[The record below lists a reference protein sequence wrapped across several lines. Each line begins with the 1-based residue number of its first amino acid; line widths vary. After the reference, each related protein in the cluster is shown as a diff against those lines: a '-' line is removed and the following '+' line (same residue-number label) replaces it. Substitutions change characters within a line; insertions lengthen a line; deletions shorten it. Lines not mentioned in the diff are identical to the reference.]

1 MSISHPFLTSASKPL
16 LRVVLVSA
24 MAAASVIPA
33 QAELII
39 SSTGSSAANQGVATQ
54 PADLQAPHDVQL
66 QKAQSNQVPS
76 EALVIKLMQVMHID
90 DQIDAIVN
98 GQQAARDILNSQE
111 DKAANDTAGLN
122 KRQRELAE
130 GLQGILAQYGKVLG
144 TRMSST
150 ASREELTAAYI
161 SAARAHYTQQEV
173 QAQIGFYDTPVGQS
187 ILAKNPKV
195 SADFLQ
201 AALPS
206 EEEMQQTRG
215 ELEQMLPQIKQ
226 IFKDV
231 F

>member
-1 MSISHPFLTSASKPL
+1 MSPMISQPVTVVPFARDWFVCEIHQRQALSHSRRLPL
-16 LRVVLVSA
+16 SLPGTHR
-24 MAAASVIPA
+24 P
-33 QAELII
+33 Q
-39 SSTGSSAANQGVATQ
+39 
-54 PADLQAPHDVQL
+54 
-66 QKAQSNQVPS
+66 
-76 EALVIKLMQVMHID
+76 
-90 DQIDAIVN
+90 N

-173 QAQIGFYDTPVGQS
+173 QAQIGFYDTSVGQS